1 MVVNDPYSFSRFDAF
16 SHTVTQIL
24 VTLGAFSNIPTN
36 NLVMPSNIKIVLIG
50 KALGNQAIIFICLL
64 WEMLFY

>member
-16 SHTVTQIL
+16 SPTVIQIL

-36 NLVMPSNIKIVLIG
+36 NLVMSSAIKNVLIDKG
-50 KALGNQAIIFICLL
+50 LGNYEIILTCLS
-64 WEMLFY
+64 WEVLFY